1 MPAIITPDCIEAGAR
16 NMRTNLSSTIYPHI
30 RRTSIQSSG
39 FGSSP
44 GGNACTTDT
53 SHNSLKSLTP
63 SRTNSD
69 CGYKGTSH
77 YVDYAQLFKTLRL
90 VQNANTSSSLT
101 RARPNYIDSF
111 QNTTLHEPKNRDIF
125 RKPMIKWR
133 FSKVLPV

>member
-16 NMRTNLSSTIYPHI
+16 NMRTNFSSTIYPHI

-90 VQNANTSSSLT
+90 EQAWTDPKLT
-101 RARPNYIDSF
+101 PEFD
-111 QNTTLHEPKNRDIF
+111 TTDALDETR
-125 RKPMIKWR
+125 RLLAGR
-133 FSKVLPV
+133 